1 MNVLITGGTGLIGR
15 ALCKAL
21 IKRGDRAVVLSRNPE
36 LAKGMPAGVEL
47 RRWDGRTASG
57 WEDLVNQVDAI
68 VNLAGE
74 NIASGRWT
82 AERKQRIRKS
92 RLDVG
97 KSVVD
102 AIAMAD
108 RKPRVLIQASA
119 TGFYGPHGSEIVTER
134 TPAGDDFL
142 AHLAAEWEEST
153 APLEAIGVRR
163 AIIRTGIVLSTKG
176 GALPRMMFPFRF
188 FAGGTLGSGK
198 QWMPWI
204 HMADEI
210 GAILFLLDDEGASG
224 PFNLSAPEPVTNE
237 EFTKALG
244 RAMGRPAFMRIP
256 AFALKLLLGEMATVV
271 LDGQRAIPERLLDAG
286 YRFEFAS
293 LAPALQDLIG
303 GK

>member
-15 ALCKAL
+15 ALCRAL

-47 RRWDGRTASG
+47 HRWDGRTASG
-57 WEDLVNQVDAI
+57 WGNLVDQVDAI

-92 RLDVG
+92 RLDAG

-119 TGFYGPHGSEIVTER
+119 VGYYGPHGDEIVTEES
-134 TPAGDDFL
+134 PSGDDFL
-142 AHLAAEWEEST
+142 AHLAVEWEGST
-153 APLEAIGVRR
+153 APVEMAGVRR

-237 EFTKALG
+237 GFTKAIG
-244 RAMGRPAFMRIP
+244 RAMGRPAFMRTP
-256 AFALKLLLGEMATVV
+256 AFALKLLLGEMAMVV
-271 LDGQRAIPERLLDAG
+271 LDGQRAIPKRLLDAG